1 LFQSFFAAREYAGF
15 PTTLV
20 HEPDLLET
28 GGGIKNA
35 KVISAANRS

>member
-1 LFQSFFAAREYAGF
+1 MRLSS
-15 PTTLV
+15 TLI

-35 KVISAANRS
+35 ESHFGANHS